1 MSKTTAAGR
10 TVLHVTIDESTA
22 ERLNYYSFA
31 TGIKQKEFVDIA
43 LNYYFNALRNERS
56 GGLTLQIPNPNN
68 YYYPTA
74 IYKRDTVRTL
84 EDAAYLTGANFG
96 IDKIA
101 EWAKQRL
108 LLDSA
113 EQQKEFKKNFRR
125 DTYEEPVINHDE
137 K

>member
-1 MSKTTAAGR
+1 MSSTTAKGR
-10 TVLHVTIDESTA
+10 TVLSATIDDSTA
-22 ERLNYYSFA
+22 ERLNYYSMA
-31 TGIKQKEFVDIA
+31 TGIKAKELVDIA

-56 GGLTLQIPNPNN
+56 GGLTLTIPNPNN

-74 IYKRDTVRTL
+74 VYKRDAVRSL
-84 EDAAYLTGANFG
+84 EDAAFLTGTNYG

-125 DTYEEPVINHDE
+125 DAYEQPVINHDE

>member
-1 MSKTTAAGR
+1 MSNSTAKGR
-10 TVLHVTIDESTA
+10 TVLSATIDESTA
-22 ERLNYYSFA
+22 QRLNYYAVA
-31 TGIKQKEFVDIA
+31 TGTKQMDIV
-43 LNYYFNALRNERS
+43 NAAINHYCDYLRNQRA
-56 GGLTLQIPNPNN
+56 GGLTLTIPNPNN

-84 EDAAYLTGANFG
+84 EDAAFLTGSNFG

>member
-1 MSKTTAAGR
+1 MSNSTAKGR
-10 TVLHVTIDESTA
+10 TVLSATIDESTA
-22 ERLNYYSFA
+22 HRLNYYAVA
-31 TGIKQKEFVDIA
+31 TGTKQMDIV
-43 LNYYFNALRNERS
+43 NAAINHYCDYLRNQRA
-56 GGLTLQIPNPNN
+56 GGLTLTIPNPNN

-84 EDAAYLTGANFG
+84 EDAAFLTGSNFG

-101 EWAKQRL
+101 EWTKQRL
-108 LLDSA
+108 LFDSA

-125 DTYEEPVINHDE
+125 DAYEQPVINHDE